1 MNFKIHRGTKEIGGS
16 CVEVWTENTRIVIDI
31 GMPLVEEDGSE
42 FDFNKYKTLT
52 VNELICKG
60 ILPNI
65 EGFYTSA
72 NKLIDGVIIS
82 HPHIDHY
89 GFSSFLHPEIQ
100 YYMGE
105 ATHKIIELTGIFTP
119 QQNNIKNFTYFK
131 KSKLFTIGDIKVTP
145 FWMDHSAFDAYA
157 FLIEANGKSLFYSG
171 DFRKHGRKH
180 KAFKWFKH
188 NAPSNVDYLL
198 MEGTQI
204 ERKTKKDKTEEDI
217 ENELVNIF
225 SGDGKINLIYTSG
238 QNIDRL
244 VSIYRA
250 CKRTGKIF
258 VIDVYTATVLQA
270 LSKYV
275 AIPFPSKSFNNIK
288 VIFPYFLCKRL
299 ANENNE
305 NLLYK
310 FCNYKIT
317 KQEIGNN
324 KKNIVMIVRPSMKF
338 DLEHIQHIDGGNLIY
353 SLWECYLQKEYTAK
367 FIDYLKCKQFDIFK
381 IHTSG
386 HADIESLNQMANA
399 IKPKN
404 IVPIH
409 TFRGNE
415 YKQYFNYPVLELKD
429 CEEVVIRKERRHN
442 KGSKKTYKPTLSEIG
457 NIDGGST

>member
-1 MNFKIHRGTKEIGGS
+1 MNTNYNTLNFKIHRGTKEIGGS
-16 CVEVWTENTRIVIDI
+16 CVEVWTESTRIVIDI
-31 GMPLVEEDGSE
+31 GMPLVEKDGSE
-42 FDFNKYKTLT
+42 FDFNKHKATT
-52 VNELICKG
+52 VNKLIGKG

-65 EGFYTSA
+65 EGFYA
-72 NKLIDGVIIS
+72 NANELIGGVIIS

-105 ATHKIIELTGIFTP
+105 ATHKVIELTNIFTP
-119 QQNNIKNFTYFK
+119 QQNNIKNFTYFE
-131 KSKLFTIGDIKVTP
+131 KSKPFDIGDIKVTP

-180 KAFKWFKH
+180 KAFKWFT
-188 NAPSNVDYLL
+188 NNVPNNVDYLL

-204 ERKTKKDKTEEDI
+204 ERKTKKDETEEDI

-225 SGDGKINLIYTSG
+225 SGNEKINLIYTSG

-250 CKRTGKIF
+250 CKRTGKILA
-258 VIDVYTATVLQA
+258 IDVYTAKVLQR
-270 LSKYV
+270 LSKYA
-275 AIPFPSKSFNNIK
+275 AIPFPSNNFPEIK

-299 ANENNE
+299 ASENNK
-305 NLLYK
+305 NLLYQ
-310 FCNYKIT
+310 FRCYKIT
-317 KQEIGNN
+317 KEEISLN
-324 KKNIVMIVRPSMKF
+324 KSNIVLLVRPSMKF
-338 DLEHIQHIDGGNLIY
+338 DLEHIPNIDCGNLIY
-353 SLWECYLQKEYTAK
+353 SLWEGYLQKEYAKK
-367 FIDYLKCKQFDIFK
+367 FIDYLSNKQFKIYR

-386 HADIESLNQMANA
+386 HADIETLNQMANA

-409 TFRGNE
+409 TFRGYE

-429 CEEVVIRKERRHN
+429 GEEVKI
-442 KGSKKTYKPTLSEIG
+442 
-457 NIDGGST
+457 